1 LMVRA
6 IRGATTVAENC
17 EKDILD
23 ATGELLKKMLE
34 KNGIKES
41 DIISIIFSV
50 TPDLNAAFPAAAAR
64 RMGLDKVALLCVNE
78 IDVPGS
84 LKKCIRILIHFNSD
98 REMRDLKF
106 VYLKDAQKLR
116 PDIYEKNANVEE

>member
-1 LMVRA
+1 MVRA
-6 IRGATTVAENC
+6 IRGATTVIENR
-17 EKDILD
+17 EEEILD
-23 ATGELLKKMLE
+23 AAEDLLKKMLE
-34 KNGIKES
+34 NNGIKES

-64 RMGLDKVALLCVNE
+64 RMGLNKIALLCVNE

-84 LKKCIRILIHFNSD
+84 LKKCIRILVHFNSNRD
-98 REMRDLKF
+98 NRELKF

-116 PDIYEKNANVEE
+116 PDIFGKTANVEE